1 MSPFVLFAVAG
12 LVIFIGSTVQ
22 GAVGLGMNLIATPLM
37 ALLSPELVPAPLLV
51 AALAL
56 SFLTVWRE
64 RQHVQWRGALLAIAG
79 RAPGTAVGALV
90 VSSLPPRE
98 FSISVGVLVLACM
111 VLSMLAWHP
120 RPTPRALLT
129 AGFAGGV
136 MGTSSSIGGPPVALL
151 YQHEDGPTIRAT
163 LAAYMVSGSFLS
175 LVALGFA
182 GQIGPTQ
189 ISASLILLPFMAAGF
204 ALSGPLRRFL
214 DTGWMRPCVLAL
226 SGGSALLLIVLGAL

>member
-1 MSPFVLFAVAG
+1 MSPLVLFTIAG
-12 LVIFIGSTVQ
+12 VVIFIGSTVQ

-37 ALLSPELVPAPLLV
+37 ALLSPELVPAPLLA
-51 AALAL
+51 AALVL
-56 SFLTVWRE
+56 SLLTVWRE
-64 RQHVQWRGALLAIAG
+64 QQHVQWRGALLAVSG
-79 RAPGTAVGALV
+79 RAPGTVVGTFV
-90 VSSLPPRE
+90 VTLLPARE
-98 FSISVGVLVLACM
+98 FSITVGVLVLVCM
-111 VLSMLAWHP
+111 LLSMLAWHP

-163 LAAYMVSGSFLS
+163 LAAYMASGSLLS
-175 LVALGFA
+175 LLALGIA

-226 SGGSALLLIVLGAL
+226 SGGSALLLIVLGVL